1 MNQIFLKHTKWV
13 FLAIGLFLFNT
24 SFSAEYKSK
33 ITTPVNGQEAT
44 DARIGEG
51 SVLFK
56 ANCTSCHALNKKV
69 VGPALSGVVSKY
81 DGDYEWL
88 LSWIKNNQKLVKS
101 GDERANAI
109 YSEYNGDAMNI
120 FENLSDDEITSMI
133 MWIENDGDGPVA
145 GGGDTIIS
153 KPPVVSDSLFN
164 SINWG
169 VVVMSVIVFV
179 IILMLLG
186 ILELVGNI
194 TGKEIINWNNI
205 NAYMMLIFVFG
216 FFALCIYEYSIH
228 NQYNLANFGSAS
240 EHGIEMDKMMNWTW
254 LATLPVFFITQFL
267 LFYFSFKY
275 RQKPGRKAYFLS
287 HNNNLEYVWTLVP
300 AVVLAVLVSGG
311 FKMWNKIL
319 RSDAGKDAQ
328 QIEVFAYQFG
338 WNARYPGTDNTLG
351 KANFNLINGVNPLG
365 VANREH
371 ATELINELAADTISY
386 NEAIARLP
394 KEESELRSKLG
405 GLVDEERED
414 HLRKIAAY
422 SNGEKRDELDMLI
435 SARTTQ
441 IERLKRALAVE
452 EGSMFTGTGD
462 DDMVVQE
469 IHLVKD
475 QPITMKFR
483 ARDVIHSA
491 FLPYFRTQMNVVPGL
506 PTEFTFKPI
515 KTTKEMQAIKG
526 DPEFDYYLVCNKICG
541 NAHFNMKMKVVVED
555 QASYD
560 KWIADQSAL
569 FTKKTE
575 EEETTTPEIEQVIP
589 EAVASN

>member
-1 MNQIFLKHTKWV
+1 MNLKFQKQTKWL
-13 FLAIGLFLFNT
+13 FLAIGLFLVNS

-44 DARIGEG
+44 DARIEEG
-51 SVLFK
+51 SQLFK

-69 VGPALSGVVSKY
+69 VGPALAGVVAKY
-81 DGDYEWL
+81 DGDYAWL
-88 LSWIKNNQKLVKS
+88 VSWIKNNQKLVKS
-101 GDERANAI
+101 GDARANAI
-109 YSEYNGDAMNI
+109 YAEYNGAVMNI
-120 FENLSDDEITSMI
+120 FENLSDDQITSMI
-133 MWIENDGDGPVA
+133 MWIQNDGDGVTTGPVPPIE
-145 GGGDTIIS
+145 GGT
-153 KPPVVSDSLFN
+153 PVVSESLFN
-164 SINWG
+164 NINWG
-169 VVVMSVIVFV
+169 IVVMSLLVFV
-179 IILMLLG
+179 IILMIFG

-194 TGKEIINWNNI
+194 TGKDIINWNNI
-205 NAYMMLIFVFG
+205 NAYMMLIFVLG
-216 FFALCIYEYSIH
+216 FFALVIYEYTIH

-287 HNNNLEYVWTLVP
+287 HNNNLEYVWTLIP
-300 AVVLAVLVSGG
+300 AVVLAILVSGG

-319 RSDAGKDAQ
+319 RSDAGKDAM

-338 WNARYPGTDNTLG
+338 WNARYPGADNQLG

-371 ATELINELAADTISY
+371 ATAFLDELAADIVSLK
-386 NEAIARLP
+386 EGIERLP
-394 KEESELRSKLG
+394 KEEAELRSKLG
-405 GLVDEERED
+405 GLVGDDRKA
-414 HLRKIAAY
+414 HLRKIDEYA
-422 SNGEKRDELDMLI
+422 NGDKLDELEMLI

-441 IERLKRALAVE
+441 IERLTRALAVE
-452 EGSMFTGTGD
+452 EGSMFSGTGD

-475 QPITMKFR
+475 QSITMKFR

-491 FLPYFRTQMNVVPGL
+491 YLPYFRTQMNVVPGL

-515 KTTKEMQAIKG
+515 MTTKEMQAKKG

-560 KWIADQSAL
+560 KWIAEQAAL
-569 FTKKTE
+569 FAKPKTE
-575 EEETTTPEIEQVIP
+575 TPTPPIEEVTT